1 MATESLKLEAW
12 GWKPEAGGLELETGS
27 WRLDS
32 RLSTPLPLTHRIWR
46 EIVRFICLKHLK
58 DGHKFNLNDSKV
70 ADFVFLEVVVD
81 HVDS

>member
-1 MATESLKLEAW
+1 M
-12 GWKPEAGGLELETGS
+12 
-27 WRLDS
+27 LDS

-58 DGHKFNLNDSKV
+58 VGHKFNLNDSKV